1 MSSSSSRSPTAA
13 PAKRPAGEEGS
24 VSVVGWAHSSVEL
37 AAGRTSLCTA
47 SLFQARAHSSSNRQ
61 PVLRLPKEQTDHV
74 ATNKRSL
81 RKTFLPPIT
90 LSQSSA
96 SGYHPQFLHKLSGS
110 HSRALIGHICFL
122 VRMWTETGSCQKLRF
137 YPCWDLFF
145 IWAKFLIIYETACLL
160 TQHEIFNKKKKA
172 VKAREPGV
180 CVLLRMLRPIGIIV
194 VKLETWEMLKTFPK
208 LNIFRKV

>member
-1 MSSSSSRSPTAA
+1 MSSSSSSRSPVAV

-24 VSVVGWAHSSVEL
+24 VSVVGRARSSAEL

-47 SLFQARAHSSSNRQ
+47 SLFQARAHSCSDRQ

-90 LSQSSA
+90 LSIICLWLPSSVPPRVVWI
-96 SGYHPQFLHKLSGS
+96 SFTCFNRS
-110 HSRALIGHICFL
+110 HLFSR
-122 VRMWTETGSCQKLRF
+122 QKLHITF
-137 YPCWDLFF
+137 
-145 IWAKFLIIYETACLL
+145 KFLIIYETACLL

-172 VKAREPGV
+172 REPGV
-180 CVLLRMLRPIGIIV
+180 CVLPRMLRPFGIIV
-194 VKLETWEMLKTFPK
+194 VKLETWEMFQTFPK